1 MSVRAAA
8 ELYGIPKSTLGDR
21 ISGRVLPGTASG
33 AVRYLAD
40 SEEEELAEFIVG
52 CASIGY
58 PKTIRDILAIVQSI
72 LASRGVH
79 RIVTY
84 G

>member
-8 ELYGIPKSTLGDR
+8 ELYRIPKSTLGDR

-52 CASIGY
+52 WVIPRPYEIYWLLYSQY
-58 PKTIRDILAIVQSI
+58 WHQ
-72 LASRGVH
+72 GVC
-79 RIVTY
+79 TEL
-84 G
+84 